1 MTGVYEGIRKELI
14 IMVRHTASSRGMI
27 CSSFGWAMIALFL
40 SILFPAS
47 SSWAI
52 EDNLNSVQVELQGV
66 EKAVR
71 EVVKIA
77 PPEEGKSDFVI
88 MPIPISNPTVGTG
101 LGLASMFLYSADKKS
116 PISSTMLGGFYTS
129 NESWGVGVAQNTFL
143 YEDRLRLN
151 GLAGYGNINMDF
163 YGIGSGAGDR
173 GVSVPIT
180 QKGFFFMP
188 EALIRIAG
196 RLYGGLRY
204 RYLGMETV
212 LDLNALA
219 NNRIDL
225 PPITAKV
232 KSSAVALVMNYD
244 SRDNSFNPYGGIFL
258 DVNAT
263 FAAEALGS
271 DFDYQI
277 YQAAYNQY
285 FQIADRMVLAY
296 RAFGKFTAGRVPVF
310 DLSFFGTHSD
320 LRGYPGGLYVD
331 KMMIATQLEYRWR
344 FWKKW
349 GMVAFAGIGEVAPKL
364 NEFGSGNYLP
374 SYGAGLRYTV
384 SEANRVNVSVDYAR
398 GKAGDGVYF
407 YIGEAF

>member
-1 MTGVYEGIRKELI
+1 
-14 IMVRHTASSRGMI
+14 MVRHTASTRGMI
-27 CSSFGWAMIALFL
+27 LSSFGWAVITLVLSFL
-40 SILFPAS
+40 LPVST
-47 SSWAI
+47 SWGI
-52 EDNLNSVQVELQGV
+52 EDQLTSIQQEIQGV

-77 PPEEGKSDFVI
+77 PPVEGKSDFVI

-101 LGLASMFLYSADKKS
+101 LGAASMFLYPMDKES
-116 PISSTMLGGFYTS
+116 PVSSTTVGGFYTS
-129 NESWGVGVAQNTFL
+129 SESWGAGVAQKTFL

-180 QKGFFFMP
+180 QRGFFFMP

-212 LDLNALA
+212 LDLNELA
-219 NNRIDL
+219 GNGIDL

-232 KSSAVALVMNYD
+232 KSSAVGLVMNYD
-244 SRDNSFNPYGGIFL
+244 SRDNTFNPSEGIFF
-258 DVNAT
+258 DGNAT
-263 FAAEALGS
+263 FAAKALGG

-277 YQAAYNQY
+277 YQTAYNQY
-285 FQIADRMVLAY
+285 FQLADRMVLAY
-296 RAFGKFTAGRVPVF
+296 RAFGKFTVGRVPVF
-310 DLSFFGTHSD
+310 DLAFFGSHSD

-331 KMMIATQLEYRWR
+331 KMMIATQLEYRWG

-364 NEFGSGNYLP
+364 SEFGSGNYLP
-374 SYGAGLRYTV
+374 SYGAGLRYMV
-384 SEANRVNVSVDYAR
+384 SEANRVNISVDYAR
-398 GKAGDGVYF
+398 GKAGDAVYF
-407 YIGEAF
+407 YIGESF

>member
-1 MTGVYEGIRKELI
+1 VSQK
-14 IMVRHTASSRGMI
+14 
-27 CSSFGWAMIALFL
+27 
-40 SILFPAS
+40 
-47 SSWAI
+47 
-52 EDNLNSVQVELQGV
+52 
-66 EKAVR
+66 
-71 EVVKIA
+71 
-77 PPEEGKSDFVI
+77 
-88 MPIPISNPTVGTG
+88 
-101 LGLASMFLYSADKKS
+101 
-116 PISSTMLGGFYTS
+116 
-129 NESWGVGVAQNTFL
+129 TFL

-163 YGIGSGAGDR
+163 YGIGSAAGNN

-188 EALIRIAG
+188 EALTQITG

-212 LDLNALA
+212 VDLNALVG
-219 NNRIDL
+219 NGINL
-225 PPITAKV
+225 PPITGTV
-232 KSSAVALVMNYD
+232 KSSAVGLVMNYD
-244 SRDNSFNPYGGIFL
+244 SRDNSFSPSGGIFL
-258 DVNAT
+258 DGNVI

-277 YQAAYNQY
+277 YQVAYNQY

-296 RAFGKFTAGRVPVF
+296 RAFGKFTAGRVPIF
-310 DLSFFGTHSD
+310 DLAFFGSHSD

-331 KMMIATQLEYRWR
+331 KMMIATQVEYRWR

-364 NEFGSGNYLP
+364 GEFWSGNYLP
-374 SYGAGLRYTV
+374 SYGAGLRYMV
-384 SEANRVNVSVDYAR
+384 SEANRVNISMDYAR

>member
-1 MTGVYEGIRKELI
+1 
-14 IMVRHTASSRGMI
+14 MVRHTASVRGKI
-27 CSSFGWAMIALFL
+27 FPPSGWAMITLFL
-40 SILFPAS
+40 FVLLPGS
-47 SSWAI
+47 SAWGI
-52 EDNLNSVQVELQGV
+52 EDQLMSMQNEIQVV

-101 LGLASMFLYSADKKS
+101 LGLASMFLYPADQKS
-116 PISSTMLGGFYTS
+116 PISSTTFGGFYS
-129 NESWGVGVAQNTFL
+129 SSESWGAGVAQKTFL

-163 YGIGSGAGDR
+163 YGIGSAAGNN

-188 EALIRIAG
+188 EALTRITG

-212 LDLNALA
+212 LNLNELA
-219 NNRIDL
+219 GKGINL
-225 PPITAKV
+225 PPITGTV
-232 KSSAVALVMNYD
+232 KSSAVGLVMNYD
-244 SRDNSFNPYGGIFL
+244 SRDNSFNPSGGIFL
-258 DVNAT
+258 DGNAI

-296 RAFGKFTAGRVPVF
+296 RAFGKFTAGRVPIF
-310 DLSFFGTHSD
+310 DLAFFGSHSD

-331 KMMIATQLEYRWR
+331 KMMIATQVEYRWR

-364 NEFGSGNYLP
+364 SEFGSGNYLP
-374 SYGAGLRYTV
+374 SYGAGLRYMV
-384 SEANRVNVSVDYAR
+384 SEANRVNISMDYAR